1 MGRGLIKGVD
11 GADIDLEIRVIM
23 GMRQSVDERRVEE

>member
-1 MGRGLIKGVD
+1 MGRGLIKGED

-23 GMRQSVDERRVEE
+23 GMRQVYTRDE